1 MNKYIPEI
9 LKDKFQLFTKYFYV
23 CFYGLVAI
31 CLSLSLLSFNINDN
45 SFLTSSSEPTH
56 NILGPIGAYV
66 SSFLFYTFGLMS
78 YGIIIFFLTFTL
90 KIFFNQRLNLLFL
103 RLLFFFISLIL
114 LPLSLLEVAI
124 ELKFY
129 EGIYSWGFFT
139 HKIFN
144 LHQVTYLNYSLSFAG
159 AILFLYTQNILYFK
173 MPRVKLSKV
182 FQYEEV
188 NLKKQ
193 TQKKEPVMLNRSM
206 STTNARE
213 DNDEVNYS
221 SNAPSNLKQNK
232 INKFST
238 PSLDILDSNEPIRNN
253 KKKLE
258 NIEQSSGLLEKVFA
272 DFNIEIKVINVK
284 LGPVVTLFEILPSA
298 GTKINTIINLAGDIS
313 RSMGVGAVRIAQ
325 IYGTQYLGVE
335 VPNSQRETVT
345 IKELL
350 SDINFKDTTHKI
362 PICIGKDISGNIE
375 VIDLSKTPHL
385 LVAGTTGSGKSVFIN
400 TLLTSILYK
409 FSPKDLRLILIDP
422 KMLELSV
429 YNDIAHLL
437 TPVVTEPK
445 KAIIALKWVCKEMER
460 RYSLMNEENTRSLE
474 GYNQKSLEKLPF
486 IVVFIDEMADLMM
499 TAGKEVEHYVQR
511 LAQMARACGIHLVMA
526 TQRPSVDII
535 TGSIKANFPSRISFQ
550 VASKYDSRTVLG
562 EIGAEQLLGNG
573 DMLMSKNGAS
583 LIRYQ
588 SAFISDN
595 EVNKLIKEI
604 KSSQEVN
611 YLKELD
617 EIIKNND
624 ESFDTLSDEDEEL
637 ITKSIDLIKSTNK
650 ASTSFLQRNF
660 QIGYN
665 KAARV
670 MEALEQRGVVSSPNH
685 TGKRDI
691 LINAEIN

>member
-1 MNKYIPEI
+1 MHCWFF
-9 LKDKFQLFTKYFYV
+9 LKK
-23 CFYGLVAI
+23 
-31 CLSLSLLSFNINDN
+31 
-45 SFLTSSSEPTH
+45 
-56 NILGPIGAYV
+56 GP
-66 SSFLFYTFGLMS
+66 
-78 YGIIIFFLTFTL
+78 IFFLSDFS
-90 KIFFNQRLNLLFL
+90 
-103 RLLFFFISLIL
+103 FFFISLIL
-114 LPLSLLEVAI
+114 IPQIAI
-124 ELKFY
+124 YYGIEFNFY
-129 EGIYSWGFFT
+129 EGLPLWGVFSY
-139 HKIFN
+139 KVFN
-144 LHQVTYLNYSLSFAG
+144 LFHQDYVSYILTFAG
-159 AILFLYTQNILYFK
+159 LMVYVFSQGLLRFLKPPRFK
-173 MPRVKLSKV
+173 SITLPKFNNKR
-182 FQYEEV
+182 
-188 NLKKQ
+188 KKIDQ
-193 TQKKEPVMLNRSM
+193 KIIKKEPIINNVKNNPAVLTKASATENEPFEK
-206 STTNARE
+206 N
-213 DNDEVNYS
+213 NYKKNYS
-221 SNAPSNLKQNK
+221 
-232 INKFST
+232 
-238 PSLDILDSNEPIRNN
+238 PSLEILDSENSTSKTVDSSKIQNN
-253 KKKLE
+253 SK
-258 NIEQSSGLLEKVFA
+258 LLEQVFA
-272 DFNIEIKVINVK
+272 DFNIDIKVVNVK
-284 LGPVVTLFEILPSA
+284 LGPVITLYEILPAA
-298 GTKINTIINLAGDIS
+298 GIKISTIINLADDIS

-335 VPNSQRETVT
+335 IPNDQRESVT

-350 SDINFKDTTHKI
+350 SHENFKKTIHKI

-409 FSPKDLRLILIDP
+409 FSPEELRLILIDP

-445 KAIIALKWVCKEMER
+445 KAILALKWVCKEMER
-460 RYSLMNEENTRSLE
+460 RYSLMNEEGTRSLE
-474 GYNQKSLEKLPF
+474 GYNQKAIEKLPF

-562 EIGAEQLLGNG
+562 EVGAEQLLGNG
-573 DMLMSKNGAS
+573 DMLMSKNGGNI
-583 LIRYQ
+583 IRYQ

-604 KSSQEVN
+604 KRSQKVE
-611 YLKELD
+611 YLEELD
-617 EIIKNND
+617 EIIKNNID
-624 ESFDTLSDEDEEL
+624 SFDSLSEEDEEL

-665 KAARV
+665 KAARI
-670 MEALEQRGVVSSPNH
+670 MEALEQRGVVSPPNH

-691 LINAEIN
+691 LIN

>member
-1 MNKYIPEI
+1 MKNIYFPEI
-9 LKDKFQLFTKYFYV
+9 LKEKIYSSFKYLYAFLLLIISV
-23 CFYGLVAI
+23 ISAI
-31 CLSLSLLSFNINDN
+31 ALLSFDINDN
-45 SFLTSSSEPTH
+45 SFLTSTSETSQ
-56 NILGPIGAYV
+56 NLLGDFGSYFA
-66 SSFLFYTFGLMS
+66 SFVFYTFGILGYM
-78 YGIIIFFLTFTL
+78 IVIFFLINSILVVINKSPKF
-90 KIFFNQRLNLLFL
+90 IFI
-103 RLLFFFISLIL
+103 RLLIFFISLVLIPQTLLTIGVDFFFIESIDTWGVFSVYLYSIYNMDYIGYALSIL
-114 LPLSLLEVAI
+114 GVFMYSFSQNIIHLFRLPKFQINELFKNRTKKDSESNKIKKDPIIKNINDNLSNDVGDIEERLTSVNSVTEKTFSSPSLEILESNKSSTEKKLDKENIKSNSDLLE
-124 ELKFY
+124 
-129 EGIYSWGFFT
+129 
-139 HKIFN
+139 
-144 LHQVTYLNYSLSFAG
+144 Q
-159 AILFLYTQNILYFK
+159 
-173 MPRVKLSKV
+173 V
-182 FQYEEV
+182 FQ
-188 NLKKQ
+188 
-193 TQKKEPVMLNRSM
+193 
-206 STTNARE
+206 
-213 DNDEVNYS
+213 
-221 SNAPSNLKQNK
+221 
-232 INKFST
+232 
-238 PSLDILDSNEPIRNN
+238 
-253 KKKLE
+253 
-258 NIEQSSGLLEKVFA
+258 
-272 DFNIEIKVINVK
+272 DFNIDIQVVNVK
-284 LGPVVTLFEILPSA
+284 LGPVITLFEILPAA
-298 GTKINTIINLAGDIS
+298 GIKINTIINLADDIS

-325 IYGTQYLGVE
+325 IFGTQYLGVE
-335 VPNSQRETVT
+335 VPNDQRETVT

-350 SDINFKDTTHKI
+350 SDDNFKNTPSKI

-400 TLLTSILYK
+400 TLLASILYK
-409 FSPKDLRLILIDP
+409 FSPTDLRLILIDP

-460 RYSLMNEENTRSLE
+460 RYSLMNEENTRSIE
-474 GYNQKSLEKLPF
+474 GYNEKSIERLPY

-573 DMLMSKNGAS
+573 DMLMSKNGGNI
-583 LIRYQ
+583 IRYQ

-604 KSSQEVN
+604 KRSQKVQ
-611 YLKELD
+611 YLDELD

-624 ESFDTLSDEDEEL
+624 ENFDNLSEEDEIL

-660 QIGYN
+660 QVGYN
-665 KAARV
+665 KAARI
-670 MEALEQRGVVSSPNH
+670 MEALEQRGIVSAPNH
-685 TGKRDI
+685 AGKRDI
-691 LINAEIN
+691 LINQ

>member
-1 MNKYIPEI
+1 MKNIYFPEI
-9 LKDKFQLFTKYFYV
+9 LKEKIYSSFKYLYAFLLLIISV
-23 CFYGLVAI
+23 ISAI
-31 CLSLSLLSFNINDN
+31 ALLSFDINDN
-45 SFLTSSSEPTH
+45 SFLTSTSETSQ
-56 NILGPIGAYV
+56 NLLGDFGSYFA
-66 SSFLFYTFGLMS
+66 SFVFYTFGILGYM
-78 YGIIIFFLTFTL
+78 IVIFFLINSILVVINKSPKF
-90 KIFFNQRLNLLFL
+90 IFI
-103 RLLFFFISLIL
+103 RLLIFFISLVLIPQTLLTIGVDFFFIESIDTWGVFSVYLYSIYNMDYIGYALSIL
-114 LPLSLLEVAI
+114 GVFMYSFSQNIIHLFRLPRFQINELFKNRTKKDSKSNKIKKDPIIKNINDTLSNDVGDIEERLTSVNSVTEKTFSSPSLEILESNKSSTEKKLDKENIKSNSDLLE
-124 ELKFY
+124 
-129 EGIYSWGFFT
+129 
-139 HKIFN
+139 
-144 LHQVTYLNYSLSFAG
+144 Q
-159 AILFLYTQNILYFK
+159 
-173 MPRVKLSKV
+173 V
-182 FQYEEV
+182 FQ
-188 NLKKQ
+188 
-193 TQKKEPVMLNRSM
+193 
-206 STTNARE
+206 
-213 DNDEVNYS
+213 
-221 SNAPSNLKQNK
+221 
-232 INKFST
+232 
-238 PSLDILDSNEPIRNN
+238 
-253 KKKLE
+253 
-258 NIEQSSGLLEKVFA
+258 
-272 DFNIEIKVINVK
+272 DFNIDIQVVNVK
-284 LGPVVTLFEILPSA
+284 LGPVITLFEILPAA
-298 GTKINTIINLAGDIS
+298 GIKINTIINLADDIS

-325 IYGTQYLGVE
+325 IFGTQYLGVE
-335 VPNSQRETVT
+335 VPNDQRETVT

-350 SDINFKDTTHKI
+350 SDDNFKNTPSKI

-400 TLLTSILYK
+400 TLLASILYK
-409 FSPKDLRLILIDP
+409 FSPTDLRLILIDP

-460 RYSLMNEENTRSLE
+460 RYSLMNEENTRSIE
-474 GYNQKSLEKLPF
+474 GYNEKSIERLPY

-573 DMLMSKNGAS
+573 DMLMSKNGGNI
-583 LIRYQ
+583 IRYQ

-604 KSSQEVN
+604 KRSQTVQ
-611 YLKELD
+611 YLDELD

-624 ESFDTLSDEDEEL
+624 ENFDNLSEEDEIL

-660 QIGYN
+660 QVGYN
-665 KAARV
+665 KAARI
-670 MEALEQRGVVSSPNH
+670 MEALEQRGIVSAPNH
-685 TGKRDI
+685 AGKRDI
-691 LINAEIN
+691 LINQ

>member
-1 MNKYIPEI
+1 MSKYIPEI
-9 LKDKFQLFTKYFYV
+9 LKDKFQSFTKYFYV
-23 CFYGLVAI
+23 CFYGLVVI
-31 CLSLSLLSFNINDN
+31 CLGLSLLSFNINDN

-56 NILGPIGAYV
+56 NILGPIGSYIA
-66 SSFLFYTFGLMS
+66 SFLFYTFGLMA
-78 YGIIIFFLTFTL
+78 YGIMIFFFTFTL

-114 LPLSLLEVAI
+114 IPLSFLEVAI
-124 ELKFY
+124 EFKLY

-139 HKIFN
+139 HEMFK
-144 LHQVTYLNYSLSFAG
+144 LHQIPYLNYCLSFAG
-159 AILFLYTQNILYFK
+159 VILFLYTQNILYFK
-173 MPRVKLSKV
+173 VPRVRLSKI
-182 FQYEEV
+182 FQHKEV
-188 NLKKQ
+188 ELKKQ
-193 TQKKEPVMLNRSM
+193 TQKKEPVILNRSI
-206 STTNARE
+206 SITNANE
-213 DNDEVNYS
+213 DNDEVEHS
-221 SNAPSNLKQNK
+221 SGALNTKQKDVN
-232 INKFST
+232 NFST
-238 PSLDILDSNEPIRNN
+238 PSLDILDSNEPVKNN

-258 NIEQSSGLLEKVFA
+258 NIEQSSELLEKVFA

-284 LGPVVTLFEILPSA
+284 LGPVVTLFEILPAA

-313 RSMGVGAVRIAQ
+313 RSMGVGPVRISQ

-335 VPNSQRETVT
+335 IPNNHRESVS

-350 SDINFKDTTHKI
+350 SNDNYVSSIHKI

-409 FSPKDLRLILIDP
+409 FSPEELRLILIDP

-460 RYSLMNEENTRSLE
+460 RYSLMNEEGTRSLE
-474 GYNQKSLEKLPF
+474 GYNQKSVEKLPF

-562 EIGAEQLLGNG
+562 EVGAEQLLGNG
-573 DMLMSKNGAS
+573 DMLMSKNGTS
-583 LIRYQ
+583 LVRYQ
-588 SAFISDN
+588 SAFISDG

-604 KSSQEVN
+604 KRSQKVE
-611 YLKELD
+611 YLEELE
-617 EIIKNND
+617 EIIKNEND
-624 ESFDTLSDEDEEL
+624 NLDNLSDEDEEL
-637 ITKSIDLIKSTNK
+637 ISKSIDLIKSSQK

-665 KAARV
+665 KAARI
-670 MEALEQRGVVSSPNH
+670 MEALEQRGVVSEPNH
-685 TGKRDI
+685 SGKRTI
-691 LINAEIN
+691 LIQ

>member
-1 MNKYIPEI
+1 MSNKYIPTI
-9 LKDKFQLFTKYFYV
+9 IKDKLILFSRYL
-23 CFYGLVAI
+23 YGSFLF
-31 CLSLSLLSFNINDN
+31 LLSIFLVVSLVTFNISDN
-45 SFLTSSSEPTH
+45 SFITSTNNVTQNFFGPVGAFTSSF
-56 NILGPIGAYV
+56 I
-66 SSFLFYTFGLMS
+66 FYTFGLMG
-78 YGIIIFFLTFTL
+78 YVFV
-90 KIFFNQRLNLLFL
+90 
-103 RLLFFFISLIL
+103 LFFFIFSALIYLDKHPKYLFIRIL
-114 LPLSLLEVAI
+114 LMVISLVLIPQSFLYWQFHLPFNLET
-124 ELKFY
+124 
-129 EGIYSWGFFT
+129 SMWGFFASQ
-139 HKIFN
+139 I
-144 LHQVTYLNYSLSFAG
+144 YSLYEIKYISYFLSG
-159 AILFLYTQNILYFK
+159 FGFVLFLISQSILKLIRIPRISLKNIFK
-173 MPRVKLSKV
+173 
-182 FQYEEV
+182 
-188 NLKKQ
+188 
-193 TQKKEPVMLNRSM
+193 
-206 STTNARE
+206 
-213 DNDEVNYS
+213 DEVNKNKRQFKRKEPIIF
-221 SNAPSNLKQNK
+221 SNISKAISDEQNK
-232 INKFST
+232 ADNKFDSDLEKQYLS
-238 PSLDILDSNEPIRNN
+238 PSLDILDSNKES
-253 KKKLE
+253 KSK
-258 NIEQSSGLLEKVFA
+258 NIEQKNLKENSDLLEKVFA
-272 DFNIEIKVINVK
+272 DFNIEIEVINIK
-284 LGPVVTLFEILPSA
+284 LGPVITLFEILPAA
-298 GTKINTIINLAGDIS
+298 GTKISTIINLAGDIS

-325 IYGTQYLGVE
+325 IYGTQFLGVE
-335 VPNSQRETVT
+335 VPNSSREPVT

-350 SDINFKDTTHKI
+350 SDDNFKNTSFKI

-375 VIDLSKTPHL
+375 VVDLSKTPHL

-400 TLLTSILYK
+400 TLLASILYK
-409 FSPKDLRLILIDP
+409 FSPEELRLILIDP

-474 GYNQKSLEKLPF
+474 GYNQKSIEKLPF

-588 SAFISDN
+588 SAFISDD

-604 KSSQEVN
+604 KRGQKVE
-611 YLKELD
+611 YLEELD

-624 ESFDTLSDEDEEL
+624 ENFDSLSEEDEIL
-637 ITKSIDLIKSTNK
+637 ITKSIDLIKNSNK

-665 KAARV
+665 KAARI
-670 MEALEQRGVVSSPNH
+670 MEALEQRGVVSAPNH
-685 TGKRDI
+685 AGKRDI
-691 LINAEIN
+691 IINQ

>member
-1 MNKYIPEI
+1 MMNNYIPEI
-9 LKDKFQLFTKYFYV
+9 VKEKIYLSLKYIY
-23 CFYGLVAI
+23 A
-31 CLSLSLLSFNINDN
+31 LSLLFFSFVSFMAFSTFKIDDN
-45 SFLTSSSEPTH
+45 SFLTSTSYETQNFFGDFGSYY
-56 NILGPIGAYV
+56 A
-66 SSFLFYTFGLMS
+66 SFIFYTFGVLG
-78 YGIIIFFLTFTL
+78 YLVA
-90 KIFFNQRLNLLFL
+90 
-103 RLLFFFISLIL
+103 LFFFIYSVLVFLDKSPKYIFIRLFLFFFSLIL
-114 LPLSLLEVAI
+114 IPQAFYHFEITFSFIDSI
-124 ELKFY
+124 EAWGVFSSMLYKFY
-129 EGIYSWGFFT
+129 DLEYISYLLSIFGVLIFF
-139 HKIFN
+139 
-144 LHQVTYLNYSLSFAG
+144 LS
-159 AILFLYTQNILYFK
+159 QNILNFLKLPRIQISQMFK
-173 MPRVKLSKV
+173 NNIQEEIKNPRMKKDPLIKSINVSYDEEQVDYKEEHLNSDSENKTKYLS
-182 FQYEEV
+182 
-188 NLKKQ
+188 
-193 TQKKEPVMLNRSM
+193 
-206 STTNARE
+206 
-213 DNDEVNYS
+213 
-221 SNAPSNLKQNK
+221 
-232 INKFST
+232 
-238 PSLDILDSNEPIRNN
+238 PSLEILDSKNTLS
-253 KKKLE
+253 KKNLDKE
-258 NIEQSSGLLEKVFA
+258 NVKANSDLLERVFQ
-272 DFNIEIKVINVK
+272 DFNIEIQVINVK
-284 LGPVVTLFEILPSA
+284 HGPVVTLFEILPAA
-298 GTKINTIINLAGDIS
+298 GIKINTIINLADDIS
-313 RSMGVGAVRIAQ
+313 RSMGVGAVRISQ

-335 VPNSQRETVT
+335 VPNEERETVT

-350 SDINFKDTTHKI
+350 TNDNFKNTSSKI

-400 TLLTSILYK
+400 TLLASILYK
-409 FSPKDLRLILIDP
+409 FSPEELRLILIDP

-474 GYNQKSLEKLPF
+474 GYNEKSIEKLPY

-573 DMLMSKNGAS
+573 DMLMSKNGGNI
-583 LIRYQ
+583 IRYQ

-604 KSSQEVN
+604 KRSQTVQ
-611 YLKELD
+611 YLDELD

-624 ESFDTLSDEDEEL
+624 ENFDNLSEEDEAL
-637 ITKSIDLIKSTNK
+637 ISKSIDLIKSTNK

-660 QIGYN
+660 QVGYN
-665 KAARV
+665 KAARI
-670 MEALEQRGVVSSPNH
+670 MEALEQRGVVSAPNH
-685 TGKRDI
+685 AGKRDI
-691 LINAEIN
+691 LINQ

>member
-1 MNKYIPEI
+1 MKNNYIPDIFKEKIKRAIKFIYASFFLIIAI
-9 LKDKFQLFTKYFYV
+9 LSSLALFTFD
-23 CFYGLVAI
+23 
-31 CLSLSLLSFNINDN
+31 INDN
-45 SFLTSSSEPTH
+45 SFLTSTSSESH
-56 NILGPIGAYV
+56 NILGNTGSYFA
-66 SSFLFYTFGLMS
+66 SFIFYTFGVLG
-78 YGIIIFFLTFTL
+78 YFIILFFLLSGILILFN
-90 KIFFNQRLNLLFL
+90 KPQKYIFI

-114 LPLSLLEVAI
+114 IPQTFI
-124 ELKFY
+124 DIGIKLKFIESIQVWGVFALNLHSVY
-129 EGIYSWGFFT
+129 EFNYLSYALSIFGFALFLISQNFFSLFTIPKIDLNKIFKYSEKKSNNNKIKKDPIIDNIYSSP
-139 HKIFN
+139 N
-144 LHQVTYLNYSLSFAG
+144 
-159 AILFLYTQNILYFK
+159 
-173 MPRVKLSKV
+173 
-182 FQYEEV
+182 E
-188 NLKKQ
+188 
-193 TQKKEPVMLNRSM
+193 
-206 STTNARE
+206 
-213 DNDEVNYS
+213 
-221 SNAPSNLKQNK
+221 NK
-232 INKFST
+232 IDRDEEIYSENLESKNNYHS
-238 PSLDILDSNEPIRNN
+238 PSLDILDTDKPSDNRRSDKESIKANS
-253 KKKLE
+253 E
-258 NIEQSSGLLEKVFA
+258 LLEKVFE
-272 DFNIEIKVINVK
+272 DFNIEIQVINVK
-284 LGPVVTLFEILPSA
+284 LGPVVTLFEILPAA
-298 GTKINTIINLAGDIS
+298 GIKINTIINLADDIS

-335 VPNSQRETVT
+335 VPNDQRETVT

-350 SDINFKDTTHKI
+350 SNENFKNTSLKI
-362 PICIGKDISGNIE
+362 PICIGKDISGKIE

-400 TLLTSILYK
+400 TLLASVLYK
-409 FSPKDLRLILIDP
+409 FSPQELRLILIDP

-460 RYSLMNEENTRSLE
+460 RYSLMNEENTRTLE
-474 GYNQKSLEKLPF
+474 GYNQKSIEKLPF

-573 DMLMSKNGAS
+573 DMLMSKNGGNI
-583 LIRYQ
+583 IRYQ

-604 KSSQEVN
+604 KRSQAVE
-611 YLKELD
+611 YLDELD

-624 ESFDTLSDEDEEL
+624 ENFDNLSDEDEVL
-637 ITKSIDLIKSTNK
+637 VSKAIDLIKSTNK

-660 QIGYN
+660 QVGYN
-665 KAARV
+665 KAARI
-670 MEALEQRGVVSSPNH
+670 MEALEQRGVVSPPNH
-685 TGKRDI
+685 AGKREI
-691 LINAEIN
+691 LINQ

>member
-1 MNKYIPEI
+1 MNNNYIPQI
-9 LKDKFQLFTKYFYV
+9 LKEKILSYLKYFV
-23 CFYGLVAI
+23 VFFYFSLGLLTI
-31 CLSLSLLSFNINDN
+31 ISLITFDINDN
-45 SFLTSSSEPTH
+45 SFLTKTNIASSNFFGDYGSYYASF
-56 NILGPIGAYV
+56 IL
-66 SSFLFYTFGLMS
+66 YTFGILS
-78 YGIIIFFLTFTL
+78 YLLAIFFFIFSILTLFD
-90 KIFFNQRLNLLFL
+90 KRPKYIFIRLI
-103 RLLFFFISLIL
+103 FFFISLIIMPQIL
-114 LPLSLLEVAI
+114 
-124 ELKFY
+124 
-129 EGIYSWGFFT
+129 IYYLNDLNIIDGVSSWGVFAENIF
-139 HKIFN
+139 KIYESKI
-144 LHQVTYLNYSLSFAG
+144 VGYSLSSIG
-159 AILFLYTQNILYFK
+159 LIIYLLTQNIFSLIKLPKLNFNNLLTK
-173 MPRVKLSKV
+173 TKEIDNTKNKKDPIINNTLSLDRDIRVEDKSIPQEDINSRIYLS
-182 FQYEEV
+182 
-188 NLKKQ
+188 
-193 TQKKEPVMLNRSM
+193 
-206 STTNARE
+206 
-213 DNDEVNYS
+213 
-221 SNAPSNLKQNK
+221 
-232 INKFST
+232 
-238 PSLDILDSNEPIRNN
+238 PSLDILESDGKTEKSKLDDSDI
-253 KKKLE
+253 KKSSKLLE
-258 NIEQSSGLLEKVFA
+258 NVFL

-284 LGPVVTLFEILPSA
+284 LGPVVTLFEILPAA
-298 GTKINTIINLAGDIS
+298 GIKINTIINLADDIS
-313 RSMGVGAVRIAQ
+313 RSMGVGAVRISQ
-325 IYGTQYLGVE
+325 IYGTQFLGVE
-335 VPNSQRETVT
+335 VPNTQRETVT

-350 SDINFKDTTHKI
+350 SNENFKNNSFKI

-400 TLLTSILYK
+400 TLLASILYK
-409 FSPKDLRLILIDP
+409 FPPEDLRLILIDP

-460 RYSLMNEENTRSLE
+460 RYAMMNEENSRSLE
-474 GYNQKSLEKLPF
+474 GYNLKAVEKLPY

-535 TGSIKANFPSRISFQ
+535 TGSIKANFPSRVSFQ

-573 DMLMSKNGAS
+573 DMLMSKNGGN

-588 SAFISDN
+588 SAFISDS

-604 KSSQEVN
+604 KSSQKVE
-611 YLKELD
+611 YLNELE

-624 ESFDTLSDEDEEL
+624 DNFDSLSDEDEEL

-665 KAARV
+665 KAARI

-685 TGKRDI
+685 AGKRDI
-691 LINAEIN
+691 LIN

>member
-1 MNKYIPEI
+1 MKNIYFPEI
-9 LKDKFQLFTKYFYV
+9 LKEKIYSSFKYLYAFLLLIISV
-23 CFYGLVAI
+23 ISAI
-31 CLSLSLLSFNINDN
+31 ALLSFDINDN
-45 SFLTSSSEPTH
+45 SFLTSTSETSQ
-56 NILGPIGAYV
+56 NLLGDFGSYFA
-66 SSFLFYTFGLMS
+66 SFVFYTFGILGYM
-78 YGIIIFFLTFTL
+78 IVIFFLINSILVVINKSPKF
-90 KIFFNQRLNLLFL
+90 IFI
-103 RLLFFFISLIL
+103 RLLIFFISLVLIPQTLLTIGVDFFFIESIETWGVFSVYLYSIYNMDYIGYALSIL
-114 LPLSLLEVAI
+114 GVFMYSFSQNIIHLFRLPKFQINELFKNKTKKDSESNKIKKDPIIKNINDTLSNDVGDIEERLTNVNSVTEKTFSSPSLEILESNKSSTEKKLDKENIKSNSDLLE
-124 ELKFY
+124 
-129 EGIYSWGFFT
+129 
-139 HKIFN
+139 
-144 LHQVTYLNYSLSFAG
+144 Q
-159 AILFLYTQNILYFK
+159 
-173 MPRVKLSKV
+173 V
-182 FQYEEV
+182 FQ
-188 NLKKQ
+188 
-193 TQKKEPVMLNRSM
+193 
-206 STTNARE
+206 
-213 DNDEVNYS
+213 
-221 SNAPSNLKQNK
+221 
-232 INKFST
+232 
-238 PSLDILDSNEPIRNN
+238 
-253 KKKLE
+253 
-258 NIEQSSGLLEKVFA
+258 
-272 DFNIEIKVINVK
+272 DFNIDIQVVNVK
-284 LGPVVTLFEILPSA
+284 LGPVITLFEILPAA
-298 GTKINTIINLAGDIS
+298 GIKINTIINLADDIS

-325 IYGTQYLGVE
+325 IFGTQYLGVE
-335 VPNSQRETVT
+335 VPNDQRETVT

-350 SDINFKDTTHKI
+350 SDDNFKNTPSKI

-400 TLLTSILYK
+400 TLLASILYK
-409 FSPKDLRLILIDP
+409 FSPTDLRLILIDP

-460 RYSLMNEENTRSLE
+460 RYSLMNEENTRSIE
-474 GYNQKSLEKLPF
+474 GYNEKSIERLPY

-573 DMLMSKNGAS
+573 DMLMSKNGGNI
-583 LIRYQ
+583 IRYQ

-604 KSSQEVN
+604 KRSQKVQ
-611 YLKELD
+611 YLDELD

-624 ESFDTLSDEDEEL
+624 ENFDNLSEEDEIL

-660 QIGYN
+660 QVGYN
-665 KAARV
+665 KAARI
-670 MEALEQRGVVSSPNH
+670 MEALEQRGIVSAPNH
-685 TGKRDI
+685 AGKRDI
-691 LINAEIN
+691 LINQ

>member
-1 MNKYIPEI
+1 MNNTYIPNI
-9 LKDKFQLFTKYFYV
+9 LKDKLSLFFKYL
-23 CFYGLVAI
+23 YGLIHLLISIFLFAA
-31 CLSLSLLSFNINDN
+31 LLSFDINDD
-45 SFLTSSSEPTH
+45 SFLTKSSQSISNWGGE
-56 NILGPIGAYV
+56 LGSYI
-66 SSFLFYTFGLMS
+66 SSFILYTFGLLG
-78 YGIIIFFLTFTL
+78 YAFIFFFLVMSILTFIKTQP
-90 KIFFNQRLNLLFL
+90 KHLFI
-103 RLLFFFISLIL
+103 RLLLFFISLIL
-114 LPLSLLEVAI
+114 IPQTFLFLNLEIKFI
-124 ELKFY
+124 EQI
-129 EGIYSWGFFT
+129 EDWGI
-139 HKIFN
+139 IAQN
-144 LHQVTYLNYSLSFAG
+144 LYTIHQFSYVSYFLTFAG
-159 AILFLYTQNILYFK
+159 VILFFSCLNIHNLFKIPRFKIQNIFK
-173 MPRVKLSKV
+173 N
-182 FQYEEV
+182 E
-188 NLKKQ
+188 KKQ
-193 TQKKEPVMLNRSM
+193 PSIAENKKEPIISRIPKNNEEIQSQEENKNR
-206 STTNARE
+206 TIK
-213 DNDEVNYS
+213 VNEKIFS
-221 SNAPSNLKQNK
+221 S
-232 INKFST
+232 
-238 PSLDILDSNEPIRNN
+238 PSLDILESEKINSKR
-253 KKKLE
+253 KLE
-258 NIEQSSGLLEKVFA
+258 KENIKENSNLLEKVFH
-272 DFNIEIKVINVK
+272 DFNIEVQVMTVR
-284 LGPVVTLFEILPSA
+284 LGPVVTLYEILPSA

-335 VPNSQRETVT
+335 IPNKYRETVT

-350 SDINFKDTTHKI
+350 SDNNFKNTEHKI
-362 PICIGKDISGNIE
+362 PICIGKDISGKIE

-400 TLLTSILYK
+400 TLLASLLYK
-409 FSPKDLRLILIDP
+409 FSPNNLKLILIDP

-429 YNDIAHLL
+429 YNDVAHLL

-474 GYNQKSLEKLPF
+474 GFNEKSMEKLPY

-562 EIGAEQLLGNG
+562 ESGAEQLLGNG
-573 DMLMSKNGAS
+573 DMLMSKNGAN

-595 EVNKLIKEI
+595 EVNKLISEI
-604 KSSQEVN
+604 KKSQKVQYLEELEEV
-611 YLKELD
+611 
-617 EIIKNND
+617 IKNND
-624 ESFDTLSDEDEEL
+624 ENFDSLSPEDEEL
-637 ITKSIDLIKSTNK
+637 INKSIDLIRSSKK

-665 KAARV
+665 KAARI
-670 MEALEQRGVVSSPNH
+670 MEALEQRGVVSPAGH

-691 LINAEIN
+691 LIN

>member
-1 MNKYIPEI
+1 MG
-9 LKDKFQLFTKYFYV
+9 
-23 CFYGLVAI
+23 YGLV
-31 CLSLSLLSFNINDN
+31 
-45 SFLTSSSEPTH
+45 
-56 NILGPIGAYV
+56 
-66 SSFLFYTFGLMS
+66 
-78 YGIIIFFLTFTL
+78 IFFSIYSLF
-90 KIFFNQRLNLLFL
+90 IFSKKKLNFFFI
-103 RLLFFFISLIL
+103 RLLFFSISLIL
-114 LPLSLLEVAI
+114 IPQLLIHYKI
-124 ELKFY
+124 ELAFLP
-129 EGIYSWGFFT
+129 GINFWGQFSSQ
-139 HKIFN
+139 
-144 LHQVTYLNYSLSFAG
+144 LYLMHQNQNISL
-159 AILFLYTQNILYFK
+159 ILFLIGFIFFISKTNLYIFFKIPKFNIINLFK
-173 MPRVKLSKV
+173 SEINSPKNLS
-182 FQYEEV
+182 
-188 NLKKQ
+188 
-193 TQKKEPVMLNRSM
+193 KKEPFINSLKQERASEP
-206 STTNARE
+206 SKQEEGQIET
-213 DNDEVNYS
+213 S
-221 SNAPSNLKQNK
+221 KPSNQYL
-232 INKFST
+232 S
-238 PSLDILDSNEPIRNN
+238 PSLDILESETKYAQKKPDNESL
-253 KKKLE
+253 KE
-258 NIEQSSGLLEKVFA
+258 NSILLEKVFA
-272 DFNIEIKVINVK
+272 DFNIEIKVINIK
-284 LGPVVTLFEILPSA
+284 LGPVITLYEILPAA
-298 GTKINTIINLAGDIS
+298 GIKISTIINLSHDIS

-335 VPNSQRETVT
+335 VPNLNRETVS

-350 SDINFKDTTHKI
+350 SDKNFKSSNHKI

-409 FSPKDLRLILIDP
+409 FSPSELRLILIDP

-474 GYNQKSLEKLPF
+474 GFNQKSSEKLPF

-573 DMLMSKNGAS
+573 DMLMSKNG
-583 LIRYQ
+583 LNLVRYQ
-588 SAFISDN
+588 SAFISDD
-595 EVNKLIKEI
+595 EVNKLINQI
-604 KSSQEVN
+604 KKTQQVQ
-611 YLKELD
+611 YLEELD

-624 ESFDTLSDEDEEL
+624 ENFDTLSDEDEEL
-637 ITKSIDLIKSTNK
+637 ISKSIDLIRSSNK

-665 KAARV
+665 KAARI
-670 MEALEQRGVVSSPNH
+670 METLEQRGVVSPANH

-691 LINAEIN
+691 LINN

>member
-1 MNKYIPEI
+1 MKNIYFPEI
-9 LKDKFQLFTKYFYV
+9 LKEKIYSSFKYLYAFLLLIISV
-23 CFYGLVAI
+23 ISAI
-31 CLSLSLLSFNINDN
+31 ALLSFDINDN
-45 SFLTSSSEPTH
+45 SFLTSTSETSQ
-56 NILGPIGAYV
+56 NLLGDFGSYFA
-66 SSFLFYTFGLMS
+66 SFVFYTFGILGYM
-78 YGIIIFFLTFTL
+78 IVIFFLINSILVVINKSPKF
-90 KIFFNQRLNLLFL
+90 IFI
-103 RLLFFFISLIL
+103 RLLIFFISLVLIPQTLLTIGVDFFFIESIETWGVFSVYLYSIYNMDYIGYALSTLGIFMYSFSQNIIHLFRLPKFQINELFKNRTKKDSESNKIKKDPIIKNINDTLSNDVGDIEERLTSVNSVTEKTFSSPSLEIL
-114 LPLSLLEVAI
+114 ESNKSSTEKKLDKENIKSNSDLLE
-124 ELKFY
+124 
-129 EGIYSWGFFT
+129 
-139 HKIFN
+139 
-144 LHQVTYLNYSLSFAG
+144 Q
-159 AILFLYTQNILYFK
+159 
-173 MPRVKLSKV
+173 V
-182 FQYEEV
+182 FQ
-188 NLKKQ
+188 
-193 TQKKEPVMLNRSM
+193 
-206 STTNARE
+206 
-213 DNDEVNYS
+213 
-221 SNAPSNLKQNK
+221 
-232 INKFST
+232 
-238 PSLDILDSNEPIRNN
+238 
-253 KKKLE
+253 
-258 NIEQSSGLLEKVFA
+258 
-272 DFNIEIKVINVK
+272 DFNIDIQVVNVK
-284 LGPVVTLFEILPSA
+284 LGPVITLFEILPAA
-298 GTKINTIINLAGDIS
+298 GIKINTIINLADDIS

-325 IYGTQYLGVE
+325 IFGTQYLGVE
-335 VPNSQRETVT
+335 VPNDQRETVT

-350 SDINFKDTTHKI
+350 SDDNFKNTPSKI

-400 TLLTSILYK
+400 TLLASILYK
-409 FSPKDLRLILIDP
+409 FSPTDLRLILIDP

-460 RYSLMNEENTRSLE
+460 RYSLMNEENTRSIE
-474 GYNQKSLEKLPF
+474 GYNEKSIERLPY

-573 DMLMSKNGAS
+573 DMLMSKNGGNI
-583 LIRYQ
+583 IRYQ

-604 KSSQEVN
+604 KRSQKVQ
-611 YLKELD
+611 YLDELD

-624 ESFDTLSDEDEEL
+624 ENFDNLSEEDEIL

-660 QIGYN
+660 QVGYN
-665 KAARV
+665 KAARI
-670 MEALEQRGVVSSPNH
+670 MEALEQRGIVSAPNH
-685 TGKRDI
+685 AGKRDI
-691 LINAEIN
+691 LIN